1 MMGVISSARHGE
13 MEIAM
18 RMGCFQAA
26 LLAAAIG
33 TGGFMATD
41 ASAMA
46 RMSSSDAKKA
56 QAAAADERHERMR
69 LCRKQSYARMPGG
82 GDFPSEARW
91 REIEQCFMNG
101 GRLM

>member
-1 MMGVISSARHGE
+1 
-13 MEIAM
+13 M
-18 RMGCFQAA
+18 RMDCFKAA

-33 TGGFMATD
+33 TGGLVTTD
-41 ASAMA
+41 ANATS
-46 RMSSSDAKKA
+46 RMSSGDAKRA

-91 REIEQCFMNG
+91 REIEQCYMNG